1 MSSTTEFA
9 CGPDASSIMSVT
21 SLVIK
26 QLENAAKDVSRHHIH
41 LLADKYSFDA
51 EEAIE
56 WLDIVAPLSLEEKKM
71 ARKAKADD
79 ASSTDSKKK
88 TIPLPWMGMVSA
100 DCCQA
105 IAYNYGL
112 FTQCQKKKVSTFYC
126 AACEKASKETSTGAP
141 PCGTVAERLAQPIWA
156 DYKDSKNRQPVPY
169 AKVLYKLKL
178 TLEEAIASAEAK
190 GIVIPEQHLGVY
202 EPPAG
207 KGKKEKV
214 VDASG
219 NVFDAVVAGSVDGS
233 TGSKGRKLSPE
244 EKLAREEKRKA
255 EKEQKATEAATKK
268 KHENDAKALA
278 AIGRTLL
285 QLVDEGIPI
294 DIAQA
299 AIDKHNETLA
309 KKAELTAKREA
320 EKAIKKAEKDAEKE
334 VKKAE
339 KEKEKEAKK
348 AEKEAAKKGTV
359 KPIASASVVAS
370 APQPIAVAPATTQ
383 SVKVQRI
390 NLAGEVGKKGQEG
403 FIYLKDS
410 ENKVYNADTKEEIG
424 MWNGTQI
431 VFTEADVEA
440 EEAEEEETI

>member
-9 CGPDASSIMSVT
+9 CGPDASSILSVT

-26 QLENAAKDVSRHHIH
+26 QLENAAKDVSRQHIH

-56 WLDIVAPLSLEEKKM
+56 WLDIVAPLTLEEKKM

-126 AACEKASKETSTGAP
+126 AACEKAGKETSTGAP

-255 EKEQKATEAATKK
+255 EKAEKDAAAATKK

-285 QLVDEGIPI
+285 QLTDEGIPYE
-294 DIAQA
+294 IATA
-299 AIDKHNETLA
+299 AIEKHRETLA

-334 VKKAE
+334 
-339 KEKEKEAKK
+339 AKK

-359 KPIASASVVAS
+359 KPIASAPVVAS
-370 APQPIAVAPATTQ
+370 APEPVATEK
-383 SVKVQRI
+383 VKVQRI

-403 FIYLKDS
+403 FIYRRDS
-410 ENKVYNADTKEEIG
+410 NNVIYNEPGEIIG
-424 MWNGTQI
+424 KWNGTQI
-431 VFTEADVEA
+431 VFTEAEE
-440 EEAEEEETI
+440 EEAEEEEETL

>member
-1 MSSTTEFA
+1 
-9 CGPDASSIMSVT
+9 MSVT
-21 SLVIK
+21 ALVIK
-26 QLENAAKDVSRHHIH
+26 QLENAAKDVSRQHIH

-126 AACEKASKETSTGAP
+126 AACEKASKETSTGNP

-156 DYKDSKNRQPVPY
+156 DYKDSKNRQPIPY
-169 AKVLYKLKL
+169 AKVLYKLKF

-190 GIVIPEQHLGVY
+190 GIVIPEQHLGIY
-202 EPPAG
+202 EPPVG
-207 KGKKEKV
+207 KSKTVKT

-233 TGSKGRKLSPE
+233 TSSKGRKLSPE

-255 EKEQKATEAATKK
+255 EKEQKAAEAATKK

-278 AIGRTLL
+278 AIGRSLI

-294 DIAQA
+294 SIAQA

-334 VKKAE
+334 AKKAE
-339 KEKEKEAKK
+339 KEAEKEAKK

-359 KPIASASVVAS
+359 KPIASAPAP
-370 APQPIAVAPATTQ
+370 APQPVAVAPAPQ

-403 FIYLKDS
+403 FIYLRDH
-410 ENKVYNADTKEEIG
+410 ENKVYNAETKEEVG

-431 VFTEADVEA
+431 VFI
-440 EEAEEEETI
+440 EAEEEEETI

>member
-21 SLVIK
+21 ALVIK
-26 QLENAAKDVSRHHIH
+26 QLENAAKDVSRQHIH

-126 AACEKASKETSTGAP
+126 AACEKASKETSTGNP

-156 DYKDSKNRQPVPY
+156 DYKDSKNRQPIPY
-169 AKVLYKLKL
+169 AKVLYKLKF

-190 GIVIPEQHLGVY
+190 GIVIPEQHLGIY
-202 EPPAG
+202 EPPVG
-207 KGKKEKV
+207 KSKTVKT

-233 TGSKGRKLSPE
+233 TSSKGRKLSPE

-255 EKEQKATEAATKK
+255 EKEQKAAEAATKK

-278 AIGRTLL
+278 AIGRSLI

-294 DIAQA
+294 SIAQA

-334 VKKAE
+334 AKKAE
-339 KEKEKEAKK
+339 KEAEKEAKK

-359 KPIASASVVAS
+359 KPIASAPAP
-370 APQPIAVAPATTQ
+370 APQPVAVAPAPQ

-403 FIYLKDS
+403 FIYLRDH
-410 ENKVYNADTKEEIG
+410 ENKVYNAETKEEVG

-431 VFTEADVEA
+431 VFI
-440 EEAEEEETI
+440 EAEEEEETI